1 MGAIARFLLALNR
14 LARARGL
21 KIEDA
26 YKFAKQEF
34 GEVTPLLRKQIQNVF
49 DKIKKPVV
57 GKPGKKEG
65 AVIPMVK
72 EGAKKAEGIETLDPK
87 MGDIENLPNPR
98 RPGGPLDQATGITRA
113 LARRILDRKGI
124 EIGKKDPIDVFTD
137 TFGEAISD
145 VNNLAEEMIEIDS
158 RGGGMKDM
166 DQMLEIEGLFDIEI
180 PTNPQKG
187 LTDDELLEMVKKD
200 AKEKEMLED
209 FDPTFRKPNATGGL
223 TRTSYAMGKGPVL
236 PSDEDPINPF
246 GPKPTGPVLPDKS
259 MIASYGYD
267 DAMGESFAEFLRLKK
282 IGEIPMDMEFDE
294 YLDQLDI
301 DIPYGKKQKQAPS
314 IKLASGFESYK
325 DFIESTG
332 DEELMELYSEGL
344 NAGDFTKLFEAL
356 RRKGYQG
363 RDDIATG
370 GRVQAASGG
379 LADILKV

>member
-124 EIGKKDPIDVFTD
+124 EIGKKDPIDVFSD
-137 TFGEAISD
+137 TFGEAIND
-145 VNNLAEEMIEIDS
+145 VNNLAEEMIEIDN

-180 PTNPQKG
+180 PTNPNKG
-187 LTDDELLEMVKKD
+187 LTDDELLDLMQKTEEEEILK
-200 AKEKEMLED
+200 D
-209 FDPTFRKPNATGGL
+209 FDPKGRKPSATGGRAGYENGDIVKPSASMMMDTTTFNPIPKDAARQKINSIAKYIAQASL
-223 TRTSYAMGKGPVL
+223 DDEGGKEALELMQPLLNEVQENFGN
-236 PSDEDPINPF
+236 SREDI
-246 GPKPTGPVLPDKS
+246 
-259 MIASYGYD
+259 MR
-267 DAMGESFAEFLRLKK
+267 MLR
-282 IGEIPMDMEFDE
+282 
-294 YLDQLDI
+294 
-301 DIPYGKKQKQAPS
+301 
-314 IKLASGFESYK
+314 
-325 DFIESTG
+325 
-332 DEELMELYSEGL
+332 EELLSFM
-344 NAGDFTKLFEAL
+344 KP
-356 RRKGYQG
+356 KK
-363 RDDIATG
+363 ATG

-379 LADILKV
+379 LVGILKL